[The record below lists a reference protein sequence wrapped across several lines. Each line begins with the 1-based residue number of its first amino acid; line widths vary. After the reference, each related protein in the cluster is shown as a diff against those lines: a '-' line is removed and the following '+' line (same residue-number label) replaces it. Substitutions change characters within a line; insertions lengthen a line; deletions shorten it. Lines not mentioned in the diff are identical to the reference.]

1 MKTNLPTTKVLKPAT
16 GFLLKVVSGLVL
28 LFSVVQFARAQVPQG
43 FNYQAVAHNS
53 TGAVIPLTTLQVKAS
68 ILSDTLTPV
77 ILWEE
82 LHSVVK
88 TNAAGVFSIVV
99 GTGVKQT
106 GSAATFGSID
116 WTKSPRFLKI
126 QLNYQGTWKYM
137 GTSKLYSVPFA
148 MASASLTGGISKF
161 SVKGTETSPDSALFV
176 VKNKNGQIVFAVYN
190 EGVRVYVDDGAKGS
204 KGGFSVGGFGTDKAA
219 SQNLL
224 TISKD
229 SVRIYVDETVAKGS
243 KGGFAVGGFNEA
255 KGTLNEFMF
264 LTPENYFIG
273 HNSGGVVTTGQ
284 YNSTLGYESGKS
296 LTDGVNN
303 IFIGYNAGYYT
314 NTGSSN
320 VFIGKD
326 AGYDNLD
333 GDYNIFVGRGAGED
347 NTSGWSN
354 IIMGDFAGSYNT
366 TGYQNVMIG
375 DFAGLNNDDGYQNV
389 FIGADAGEENTT
401 GYRNVAI
408 GKSSGFNNT
417 EGNYNTFLGFEAG
430 YNSGLSS
437 YSTSVGYKAGHSLS
451 SWQAGTYL
459 GYEAGLNS
467 TGRQNVFLGA
477 ESGKGFTT
485 GQDNVAIGA
494 GAGGSPESPFV
505 AATGARNTFIGYYTG
520 YKSGAA
526 HDNVIVG
533 AQDPF
538 SATNI
543 TGYNNVYLGVD
554 AGNLSSLG
562 SNNIFLG
569 YSAGKY
575 ETGSNKLYIENSTSG
590 STAALIYGDFSTDQL
605 RFNANVGLSASPS
618 LTYKLYVSGNA
629 YATGNW
635 YIPSDIRLKQ
645 DITSLEDFNV
655 TEKIKEIGVI
665 RYKYSDE
672 MAKGTDNPEQQYLGV
687 VAQDLEKSFP
697 EAVKTDENGF
707 KAVSINSLTAIL
719 LQAVKDQQ
727 KHIES
732 LRKEIEALQAASK

>member
-1 MKTNLPTTKVLKPAT
+1 MKTVVRFKYFLILFLIPLLQVT
-16 GFLLKVVSGLVL
+16 G
-28 LFSVVQFARAQVPQG
+28 QVPQG

-99 GTGVKQT
+99 GTGVKQA
-106 GSAATFGSID
+106 GSAATFSAID

-137 GTSKLYSVPFA
+137 GTSKLYSVPFS
-148 MASASLTGGISKF
+148 MASATLTGGVSKF

-190 EGVRVYVDDGAKGS
+190 EGVRIYVDDGAKGS
-204 KGGFSVGGFGTDKAA
+204 KGGFSVGGFGTEKAV
-219 SQNLL
+219 SQRLL
-224 TISKD
+224 TVSKD
-229 SVRIYVDETVAKGS
+229 SVRIYVNETAAKGS

-255 KGTLNEFMF
+255 KGTVNEFMF

-273 HNSGGVVTTGQ
+273 HSSGRQVTTGT
-284 YNSTLGYESGKS
+284 YNSTLGYESGKG
-296 LTDGVNN
+296 LTEGVNN
-303 IFIGYNAGYYT
+303 IFIGYNSGYT
-314 NTGSSN
+314 NTTGSSN
-320 VFIGKD
+320 VFVGKD
-326 AGYDNLD
+326 AGYYNLD
-333 GDYNIFVGRGAGED
+333 GDYNIFVGRGAGQD

-354 IIMGDFAGSYNT
+354 IIMGDYAGSYNT
-366 TGYQNVMIG
+366 TGYQNVLIG
-375 DFAGLNNDDGYQNV
+375 DFAGLNNADGYQNV
-389 FIGADAGEENTT
+389 FIGADAGEENTA

-408 GKSSGFNNT
+408 GKSAGFNNT
-417 EGNYNTFLGFEAG
+417 EGDYNTFLGFEAG

-437 YSTSVGYKAGHSLS
+437 YSTSIGYKAGHSLS

-477 ESGKGFTT
+477 ETGRAFTT

-494 GAGGSPESPFV
+494 GAGGSNDSPFV

-520 YKSGAA
+520 YKAAAA

-543 TGYNNVYLGVD
+543 SGSNNVYLGVD
-554 AGNLSSLG
+554 AGNLSYTG
-562 SNNIFLG
+562 SNNVFVG
-569 YSAGKY
+569 FNAGKS
-575 ETGSNKLYIENSTSG
+575 ETGSNKLVIENSTNG

-605 RFNANVGLSASPS
+605 RFNANVGLSAAPS
-618 LTYKLYVSGNA
+618 LSYKLYVSGSA

-645 DITSLEDFNV
+645 DITSLDGFNV
-655 TEKIKEIGVI
+655 SDKIREVGVI
-665 RYKYSDE
+665 KYKYTEELS
-672 MAKGTDNPEQQYLGV
+672 KGADYPDQVYLGV

-707 KAVSINSLTAIL
+707 KAVSVNSLTAIL

-727 KHIES
+727 KQIDE
-732 LRKEIEALQAASK
+732 LKKEIEILKGIKK